1 MEHFKWLLIKKY
13 KEFNENIVVKS
24 LKKSFIF
31 NLFKASIIIFLLIL
45 LLFQVKPQKAYIYAE
60 VEQEQINEYSLY
72 NESYFWYNAKTFEV
86 NDISGDY
93 ISIWSADK
101 IVIELN
107 GLSINDV
114 DYSVGECLVID
125 PIDKKNSYIGSS
137 YIEFLGAKDSAFFN
151 DATSLSYNA
160 MDSKY
165 SSYTFVGEQYL
176 SIGSGTAYI
185 LDTNGDKKELDNTEK
200 LVLMNSHSK
209 DLIDL
214 FQESIDNIT
223 ENDGSISDEH
233 KDDYMDFN
241 QIIDRER
248 NKHYTIHVYAEPIGL
263 ESKNAELSTSYKGC
277 KNITLIQVV
286 SCIVRGNGKLTIS
299 YTPTPEEY
307 SLKKQDLFLLSENSS
322 LTLSVDV
329 ETGKVSIWGYADK
342 AMLSQMSLFPSLWNW
357 YFSNIYMAPL
367 TLISTVFAAVSM
379 MNASKKKQMN

>member
-13 KEFNENIVVKS
+13 KEFNGNIVVKS

-72 NESYFWYNAKTFEV
+72 NESYFSYKAKTFQV
-86 NDISGDY
+86 NDILGDY
-93 ISIWSADK
+93 ISIWSEDK

-114 DYSVGECLVID
+114 DYSIGECLVID
-125 PIDKKNSYIGSS
+125 PIDKKNSYI
-137 YIEFLGAKDSAFFN
+137 EFFGAKDSALFN
-151 DATSLSYNA
+151 DAISLSYTN
-160 MDSKY
+160 MYSKY

-200 LVLMNSHSK
+200 LVLMNSNSK
-209 DLIDL
+209 DLIGL
-214 FQESIDNIT
+214 FQENIDNIT

-233 KDDYMDFN
+233 KDDYMDFT

-263 ESKNAELSTSYKGC
+263 ESKNAELSTIYKGC
-277 KNITLIQVV
+277 KNITLMHVV

-342 AMLSQMSLFPSLWNW
+342 AMLSQMSLFPSFGNW